1 MRRFRRF
8 LILLL
13 VVAGLLWLLLP
24 PLGPRVEPDSILVME
39 LSGRYVESAEPPL
52 LARLLDEGRR
62 PFAGLLS
69 ELAKAQRDQRIAAV
83 VLRIRRLDV
92 GWAMAQELRDAVA
105 ELRATGRPTLAYLET
120 GSLGANREY
129 YVATAAE
136 HLVVSPAT
144 SSPLLG
150 LAAEYL
156 FFGGLWE
163 KLGAGVE
170 SIGSGEYKSGAETLA
185 GSKMSEA
192 HREMANSLLDST
204 FDQFV
209 SGIAESRGLEPSFV
223 RQVIDLAPAT
233 PQELVGLGLVDAVE
247 GFEEA
252 TARLGSG
259 PLLEGRDY
267 AAVDPASVG
276 FEPVARFALVYGS
289 GPVVMG
295 RGSSSPTGSLMLTS
309 DAVSSALEQA
319 AEDPEIAA
327 IVLRV
332 DSPGGSP
339 LASDVVW
346 HAARR
351 ARSQG
356 KPLVAS
362 VSNVAASGGY
372 YVLCGADAVVAP
384 PASLVGSIGVF
395 VVRPVIGGLLE
406 KLGIG
411 FESLKRGTHA
421 DLLQATQPL
430 DDAGRARLRREIQS
444 VYELFLSR
452 VADGRGMTTEQVH
465 AVGRGR
471 VWTGAQAAERGLV
484 DEVGG
489 LRAAVRRAK
498 LEVGLAPDADVAL
511 VAYPAP
517 RSLAEELADA
527 LSQTAL
533 RAAAP
538 LRLPVALERI
548 EALLASAPLGA
559 PLAIPPFLLEIR

>member
-1 MRRFRRF
+1 
-8 LILLL
+8 
-13 VVAGLLWLLLP
+13 
-24 PLGPRVEPDSILVME
+24 
-39 LSGRYVESAEPPL
+39 
-52 LARLLDEGRR
+52 
-62 PFAGLLS
+62 
-69 ELAKAQRDQRIAAV
+69 
-83 VLRIRRLDV
+83 
-92 GWAMAQELRDAVA
+92 
-105 ELRATGRPTLAYLET
+105 
-120 GSLGANREY
+120 
-129 YVATAAE
+129 
-136 HLVVSPAT
+136 
-144 SSPLLG
+144 
-150 LAAEYL
+150 
-156 FFGGLWE
+156 
-163 KLGAGVE
+163 
-170 SIGSGEYKSGAETLA
+170 
-185 GSKMSEA
+185 MSEA